1 MSRVAH
7 ELPSRCAR
15 VCARFLYYFTT
26 AAPSFVG
33 QVMKLTPEFKAEQKE
48 AAARWEAEQAP
59 KNEAALRF
67 IRGMVPP
74 DVAKGSMAILEARG
88 LPKAVARR
96 VWEKKALWLVRIPPG
111 VIAKTHVADL
121 RSKYSP
127 QGLDIV
133 ELRAV
138 FAAAPVEFEND
149 ADGGKAAW
157 REALKNKLAEMS
169 KKEADKRLSRA
180 ELQNPAVAA
189 VPAAAVALFTPEA
202 EVRRVAGGHDGCQA
216 VRFYWRMCAAVQS

>member
-1 MSRVAH
+1 
-7 ELPSRCAR
+7 
-15 VCARFLYYFTT
+15 
-26 AAPSFVG
+26 
-33 QVMKLTPEFKAEQKE
+33 
-48 AAARWEAEQAP
+48 
-59 KNEAALRF
+59 
-67 IRGMVPP
+67 MVPP

-138 FAAAPVEFEND
+138 FAAIPSEFEND

-157 REALKNKLAEMS
+157 REALKNKLAEMC
-169 KKEADKRLSRA
+169 KKEAEKRLSKTEQR
-180 ELQNPAVAA
+180 NSAVAA
-189 VPAAAVALFTPEA
+189 AAAESLALFTPEA
-202 EVRRVAGGHDGCQA
+202 EVG
-216 VRFYWRMCAAVQS
+216 